1 MIEWSPNSE
10 NEYPFQLVDSDVLA
24 VTGLGSTFMVEI
36 KLPGASIFSDGAGS
50 KLEMELGWYKY
61 LSPAAESV
69 SAGIFA
75 ISASGV
81 GTTQQNLLGQI
92 GNSISGLGA
101 IAHTVNVQVDSVN
114 IIGAE
119 VWITSDIGGV
129 NFVAGTLT
137 TNGEGNITFY
147 LDAGTYYVF
156 VRASGHNFTNPT
168 TITVS

>member
-10 NEYPFQLVDSDVLA
+10 NEYPFQLVDSNIDA
-24 VTGLGSTFMVEI
+24 VTGLGSTFMLEI
-36 KLPGASIFSDGAGS
+36 KLPGASIFADGAGS

-101 IAHTVNVQVDSVN
+101 IAHTVNVIVDAVAVS
-114 IIGAE
+114 GAE
-119 VWITSDIGGV
+119 VWITSDVGGA
-129 NFVAGTLT
+129 NIVAGTLT
-137 TNGEGNITFY
+137 TNAQGNVTFY
-147 LDAGTYYVF
+147 LDAGSYFVF
-156 VRASGHNFTNPT
+156 IRATGFNFTNPT
-168 TITVS
+168 AITVS